1 MLMDQQWKLE
11 LPLLKLLFPLHQPKP
26 LEMDMLQVL
35 LWDLLILVLS
45 KRVQLNW
52 LGQQALETEW
62 ILGEVMALN

>member
-11 LPLLKLLFPLHQPKP
+11 LPLLKLPPTILRPLPGPKP

-35 LWDLLILVLS
+35 LWDLLILVMS

-52 LGQQALETEW
+52 LLT
-62 ILGEVMALN
+62 